1 MKRFLV
7 CLCLFV
13 APISAEASTE
23 LARQWGIE
31 AGRLSLETSE
41 LISSMDMGETAN
53 ISDTYALD
61 VYRFGRTSA
70 DLARWID
77 YSNGPGDLGCIFRGM
92 ASESETQLIELESP
106 TENGDQRESLRR
118 LAEMFAD
125 AEVIAIAAQRR
136 ASARAVG
143 VDSPANSCAADAE
156 MALHALR

>member
-1 MKRFLV
+1 MKRFLA
-7 CLCLFV
+7 CLCLIA
-13 APISAEASTE
+13 APLSAEASTE

-41 LISSMDMGETAN
+41 LISSVEMGESAE

-77 YSNGPGDLGCIFRGM
+77 HSNGPGDLGCIFRGM

-106 TENGDQRESLRR
+106 ATNGNQRESLRR

-143 VDSPANSCAADAE
+143 VHNPANSCAADAE